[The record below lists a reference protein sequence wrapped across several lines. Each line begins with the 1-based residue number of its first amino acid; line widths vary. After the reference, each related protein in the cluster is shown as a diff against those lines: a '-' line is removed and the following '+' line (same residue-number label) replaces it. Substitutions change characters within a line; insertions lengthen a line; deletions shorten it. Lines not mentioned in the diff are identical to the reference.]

1 MKTILAALVAGV
13 IGGGAVLGVST
24 AGLIPMDGLVRRPP
38 KHPSNVKEETTDIAA
53 NNEDSR
59 TLRNEIV
66 QLRKELSE
74 ETVKRGKLESEILG
88 LNIALKDK
96 ADKGLL
102 DLKADKSDLAAVKGP
117 AAVVEVDGG
126 KISMREA
133 VRAELVAL
141 EAEKVEKE
149 RQTRQEK
156 RLKDLETFKAQIREG
171 VPPLTQRFAQEA
183 KLDDVKKAGVDN
195 ILIAHLA
202 VRADLAS
209 EREGLRIDGRPMDN
223 DTYKLRTDAQD
234 QSTMSSLLT
243 LVDEVTAK
251 GMINVANRMIYRLG
265 QESVRPEG
273 FTRPDRPDRPDRER
287 PDRPFGG
294 PREMTPRD
302 PGANPGGNPREPRRR
317 GGGNNPDNG

>member
-13 IGGGAVLGVST
+13 IGGGAVLGASA
-24 AGLIPMDGLVRRPP
+24 AGLIPMDGLVKRPP

-59 TLRNEIV
+59 ALRNEIAN
-66 QLRKELSE
+66 LRKQLTE
-74 ETVKRGKLESEILG
+74 EATKRGKLESEILG

-117 AAVVEVDGG
+117 AAVVEVDGS
-126 KISMREA
+126 KISVREA

-141 EAEKVEKE
+141 EAEKLEKE
-149 RQTRQEK
+149 RQTKQEK
-156 RLKDLETFKAQIREG
+156 RLKDLETFKVQIREG
-171 VPPLTQRFAQEA
+171 VPGLTQRFAQEA
-183 KLDDVKKAGVDN
+183 KLDDVKKAAVDN
-195 ILIAHLA
+195 ILIAHIS

-209 EREGLRIDGRPMDN
+209 EREGLRIDGRPMEN

-243 LVDEVTAK
+243 QVDEATAK
-251 GMINVANRMIYRLG
+251 GMLNLANRMIYRLG
-265 QESVRPEG
+265 QESPRPEG
-273 FTRPDRPDRPDRER
+273 LTRPDRPDRPER
-287 PDRPFGG
+287 PERERPFGG
-294 PREMTPRD
+294 PREMNPRD
-302 PGANPGGNPREPRRR
+302 PGGNPREPRRR
-317 GGGNNPDNG
+317 GGNTPDNG